1 MRNSPVHAMRQL
13 CRISDRRGF
22 MVPTVANT
30 GSGAEFGD
38 RLSLFHGMA
47 DLAYCWVALPI
58 GALNA
63 SQKHVARK
71 LASGDRV
78 VRGIDLSSGLLI
90 WQHPDGLD
98 PRRQSGRDRH
108 SGFPKWIWNTYLES
122 FA

>member
-1 MRNSPVHAMRQL
+1 MQNSPVHAIRQL
-13 CRISDRRGF
+13 CCFSDRRGL
-22 MVPTVANT
+22 MLPTVVHT

-38 RLSLFHGMA
+38 RLSLFYGMA

-58 GALNA
+58 GALGTA
-63 SQKHVARK
+63 QKRTARK

-78 VRGIDLSSGLLI
+78 VRGIDLSTDLLI

-98 PRRQSGRDRH
+98 PKRQSGRDRH
-108 SGFPKWIWNTYLES
+108 LGFPKWIRKTHLDS